1 MTTNKTI
8 GATAGLALAALALT
22 GCVVVEAAPKDEAP
36 RQSPATSAPEPR
48 NGSAPSGAEEH
59 RSTESDESASPKA
72 EIVDL
77 ASETGTVY
85 VVANRSGG
93 LLSPPKVVGPWLTY
107 WHVDGERITYQEVL
121 CTGQVV
127 TEASGRLGDEQVLWD
142 GVDPWIGDADS
153 EASSMKKTDSTIRVG
168 FTETA
173 GTGVAAAK
181 DEFTALCTDAGE
193 TVADFV
199 VG

>member
-8 GATAGLALAALALT
+8 GSAAGLVLAALALA

-36 RQSPATSAPEPR
+36 PSFPATSAPKPG
-48 NGSAPSGAEEH
+48 NSSAPSDTEEH
-59 RSTESDESASPKA
+59 GSTEPAESASPKV

-77 ASETGTVY
+77 APETGTVY

-93 LLSPPKVVGPWLTY
+93 LLSPPKVVGPWLTH
-107 WHVDGERITYQEVL
+107 WHIDGERITYQEVL

-127 TEASGRLGDEQVLWD
+127 TEATGRLGDEQVLWD

-153 EASSMKKTDSTIRVG
+153 ETSSMKRTESTIRVG

-173 GTGVAAAK
+173 STDVEAAK
-181 DEFTALCTDAGE
+181 DEFTELCADAGE